1 MKSEIDLFVIK
12 EIRRRRKELGYSQ
25 RYLAD
30 CLNLSRSFIGNI
42 ENPKRASKYKIE
54 HLNEIAKILKCSIKD
69 FFPDNPL

>member
-42 ENPKRASKYKIE
+42 ENPKRSSKYKVE
-54 HLNEIAKILKCSIKD
+54 
-69 FFPDNPL
+69 

>member
-12 EIRRRRKELGYSQ
+12 EIRKRRKELGYSQ

-30 CLNLSRSFIGNI
+30 CLNLSRSFLGNI
-42 ENPKRASKYKIE
+42 ENPRHASKYKIE

-69 FFPDNPL
+69 FFPDNPF